1 MMAFLEP
8 TKVRRGIAGAI
19 VASGA
24 LGVLMFKLFR
34 TSIQL
39 QPSWLSDVL
48 PSLITALIFPVIILT
63 SSRRISRM
71 DFLSFAGFGAIA
83 QIGYE
88 FFQLGQGN
96 RVFDI
101 RDIAAVIVATIASTL
116 LCLLLFRVKR
126 EA

>member
-8 TKVRRGIAGAI
+8 TTGRRSVAGVI

-24 LGVLMFKLFR
+24 LGVFLFKLFR
-34 TSIQL
+34 TSVQL

-63 SSRRISRM
+63 SNRKISRM
-71 DFLSFAGFGAIA
+71 DLLSFAGFGMVA

-88 FFQLGQGN
+88 FFQLGRGN

-101 RDIAAVIVATIASTL
+101 RDIAAVIVGTILSMVI
-116 LCLLLFRVKR
+116 CLPLFRVKR
-126 EA
+126 KS